1 MSVTL
6 YVEGGG
12 KGKALRSALR
22 RGFSSLLSSAG
33 FTGRMP
39 RVVAGGSRN
48 STFDSFATAHASA
61 ADRYPMMLVD
71 SESTITAQGQGPA
84 VGWQHLEQRDGWS
97 RPPGTAD
104 DQAQLMVTC
113 METWLLADRNALE
126 RRFPGLASRRLLS
139 PDGLEQRSTS
149 DIQSSLRHAT
159 ETSSRGHYEKSRD
172 SFDLIGSVDPDVLRD
187 RLPHFGRFLNA
198 LQAHAA

>member
-12 KGKALRSALR
+12 TGKALRSALR
-22 RGFSSLLSSAG
+22 RGFSSLLSGAG

-39 RVVAGGSRN
+39 RVVAGGSRS

-71 SESTITAQGQGPA
+71 SESTITALGQGPA
-84 VGWQHLEQRDGWS
+84 VGWQHLEQSDGWS

-113 METWLLADRNALE
+113 METWLLADRDDLNGI
-126 RRFPGLASRRLLS
+126 FLA
-139 PDGLEQRSTS
+139 
-149 DIQSSLRHAT
+149 
-159 ETSSRGHYEKSRD
+159 
-172 SFDLIGSVDPDVLRD
+172 
-187 RLPHFGRFLNA
+187 
-198 LQAHAA
+198 